1 MIIKKKANKNL
12 GLSRNVLVLPNINS
26 QAGNKQK
33 GTKALEFSSCQ
44 TLFFMIGYTYN

>member
-26 QAGNKQK
+26 HAGKQK